1 MKLRVGLDAYPGV
14 VLFEN
19 EQFYDRLT
27 PEQAR
32 KLAGALWLRADV
44 EEARSVNFDRAPNYY
59 TEHGAL
65 PCSSEP

>member
-1 MKLRVGLDAYPGV
+1 MKLRVGLDHVPGV

-32 KLAGALWLRADV
+32 KLAGNLWARADV
-44 EEARSVNFDRAPNYY
+44 EESRSLNFDRPPNYY
-59 TEHGAL
+59 ADGGDA
-65 PCSSEP
+65 PCSTEP